1 MVLKQSSSVVIAKS
15 QEIFSDIPHASAV
28 GDSSGEDS
36 DDDDDNDPY
45 QAIPEVNKTLMY
57 ISACQ
62 KPSVSFFD
70 A

>member
-1 MVLKQSSSVVIAKS
+1 MNQVLLVLYSMFIVIAKS

-45 QAIPEVNKTLMY
+45 QAIPEVTKQNTTVY
-57 ISACQ
+57 
-62 KPSVSFFD
+62 
-70 A
+70 